1 MMMKKTKNNID
12 TLYSRKQQ
20 EVLKFAATNDF
31 FMLINHGAKRSGKTV
46 IDNDLFLM
54 ELKRVRREADRD
66 GVARPQYILA
76 GADLSSLQRNVLV
89 ELSNKY
95 DLQFK
100 FDKYNRFELFGVLVC
115 CFGHSKINDMG
126 RIRGMTAYGAYINE
140 ASVANENVF
149 NEIKSRCSAPG
160 ARLIMDT
167 NPDRPNHWL
176 KRDYIDKADG
186 KTVAEYSWC
195 LDDNDFLTV
204 RYINSI
210 KSSTPS
216 GMFYDRDILGQWVNA
231 EGLVYCDFSD
241 ANYITAADVPEIK
254 RHFIGFDFGYE
265 HPASVVLV
273 GEDSDG
279 VQYLLRE
286 YSARHKNI
294 EHWKSVIFK
303 LYEEYGRIPVYCDS
317 ARPDLIESLQADRI
331 NASNAVKDV
340 LPGIAEVATRFKERR
355 LLVVRE
361 HVTNF
366 KEEICTYCWK
376 SGTDEPVKTN
386 DDTMDALRYA
396 VYTDKKRNENAA
408 YLNDADY
415 LRGW

>member
-1 MMMKKTKNNID
+1 MTMNKKKID
-12 TLYSRKQQ
+12 ALYSKKQQ

-186 KTVAEYSWC
+186 KTVAEFGWC

-210 KSSTPS
+210 KASTPS

-241 ANYITAADVPEIK
+241 CNYIAAADVHEI
-254 RHFIGFDFGYE
+254 RRYFIGFDFGYE
-265 HPASVVLV
+265 HPASIVLL

-286 YSARHKNI
+286 YSDRHKNI

-303 LYEEYGRIPVYCDS
+303 LYEEFGRIPVYCDS

-376 SGTDEPVKTN
+376 SGTDEPVKVN

-408 YLNDADY
+408 FLNDADY

>member
-1 MMMKKTKNNID
+1 MMMMSKKKID
-12 TLYSRKQQ
+12 TLYSKKQQ
-20 EVLKFAATNDF
+20 EVLKFAATHDF

-54 ELKRVRREADRD
+54 ELKRVRKEADKD

-186 KTVAEYSWC
+186 KTVAEFGWQ

-210 KSSTPS
+210 KNSTPS

-241 ANYITAADVPEIK
+241 DNYIAASDVPELR

-265 HPASVVLV
+265 HPAAVVLL
-273 GEDSDG
+273 GEDADG
-279 VQYLLRE
+279 VQYLLME
-286 YSARHKNI
+286 YSDKHKNI
-294 EHWKSVIFK
+294 EHWKKVIFK

-317 ARPDLIESLQADRI
+317 ARPDLIESLQSDRI

-366 KEEICTYCWK
+366 KDEICTYCWK
-376 SGTDEPVKTN
+376 SGTDEPVKIN

-408 YLNDADY
+408 FLNDADY

>member
-1 MMMKKTKNNID
+1 MKMNKKKID
-12 TLYSRKQQ
+12 ALYSKKQQ
-20 EVLKFAATNDF
+20 EVLKFAATHDF

-54 ELKRVRREADRD
+54 ELKRVRKEADKD

-95 DLQFK
+95 DLSFK

-210 KSSTPS
+210 KNSTPS

-241 ANYITAADVPEIK
+241 CNYIAAADVPELR

-265 HPASVVLV
+265 HPAAVVLM

-279 VQYLLRE
+279 VQYLLKE
-286 YSARHKNI
+286 YSDRHKNI
-294 EHWKSVIFK
+294 EHWKSIIFK
-303 LYEEYGRIPVYCDS
+303 IYAEFGRIPVYCDS
-317 ARPDLIESLQADRI
+317 ARPDLIESLQADKI

-340 LPGIAEVATRFKERR
+340 LPGIAEVATKFKERR

-376 SGTDEPVKTN
+376 SGTDEPVKIN

-408 YLNDADY
+408 FLNDADY

>member
-1 MMMKKTKNNID
+1 MMKMNKKKID
-12 TLYSRKQQ
+12 ALYSKKQQ
-20 EVLKFAATNDF
+20 EVLKFAATHDF

-54 ELKRVRREADRD
+54 ELKRVRREADKD

-186 KTVAEYSWC
+186 KTVAEYSWQ

-210 KSSTPS
+210 KNSTPS

-241 ANYITAADVPEIK
+241 ANYIAAADVPELK
-254 RHFIGFDFGYE
+254 RYFVGFDFGYE
-265 HPASVVLV
+265 HPAAVVLL
-273 GEDSDG
+273 GEDADG

-303 LYEEYGRIPVYCDS
+303 LYEEFGRIPVYCDS

-376 SGTDEPVKTN
+376 SGTDEPVKVN

-408 YLNDADY
+408 FLNDADY

>member
-1 MMMKKTKNNID
+1 MMMNKKNID
-12 TLYSRKQQ
+12 ALYSKKQQ

-54 ELKRVRREADRD
+54 ELKRVRKEADRD

-186 KTVAEYSWC
+186 KTVAEYSWQ

-241 ANYITAADVPEIK
+241 CNYIAAADVPEIK
-254 RHFIGFDFGYE
+254 HHFIGFDFGYE
-265 HPASVVLV
+265 HPASIVLL
-273 GEDSDG
+273 GEDCDG

-303 LYEEYGRIPVYCDS
+303 LYEEFGRIPVYCDS

-355 LLVVRE
+355 LLVVSE

-396 VYTDKKRNENAA
+396 VYTDKKRNENEA